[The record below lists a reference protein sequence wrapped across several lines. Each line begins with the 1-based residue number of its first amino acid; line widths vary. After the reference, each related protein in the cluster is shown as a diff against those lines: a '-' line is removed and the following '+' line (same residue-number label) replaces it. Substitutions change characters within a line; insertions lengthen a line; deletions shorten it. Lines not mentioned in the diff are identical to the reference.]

1 MSGAQGLRSAYRYGG
16 AQDFPDGGVG
26 ARLVLQFPEGAQT
39 SLQSSSWAQVKDP
52 R

>member
-1 MSGAQGLRSAYRYGG
+1 MSGAQGLHSVYRY
-16 AQDFPDGGVG
+16 GGVG
-26 ARLVLQFPEGAQT
+26 ARLVLQVPEGAQT